1 MQPDSLATSGPPFRI
16 GWKEFV
22 DFPEWQL
29 RGIKVKIDTGARTS
43 ALDVNRYELLPTA
56 EGGVIAELR
65 LALDRRCPDLLTVV
79 RTPVL
84 LMVTVCNSSG
94 VREERPLI
102 ETSLRLGPVTK
113 RVQLTIANRACMR
126 FPIILGR
133 KALEGDFV
141 IDVSQKY
148 LMGRLHKAG
157 RRSGARKRAEGESAL

>member
-1 MQPDSLATSGPPFRI
+1 M
-16 GWKEFV
+16 
-22 DFPEWQL
+22 
-29 RGIKVKIDTGARTS
+29 
-43 ALDVNRYELLPTA
+43 DVNEYELHPTGD
-56 EGGVIAELR
+56 GGIIAELR
-65 LALDRRCPDLLTVV
+65 LALNRRCPDRLTVV

-148 LMGRLHKAG
+148 LLGRPRKAG
-157 RRSGARKRAEGESAL
+157 GRRGARKRTD

>member
-1 MQPDSLATSGPPFRI
+1 MQSDSQAASSPPFRI
-16 GWKEFV
+16 GWKELV
-22 DFPEWQL
+22 DFPDWEL

-43 ALDVNRYELLPTA
+43 ALDVNEYELFPTGD
-56 EGGVIAELR
+56 GGVIAELR
-65 LALDRRCPDLLTVV
+65 LALNRRCPKQLTVV

-84 LMVTVCNSSG
+84 QMVTVCNSSG

-102 ETSLRLGPVTK
+102 ETSLRLGAITK

-126 FPIILGR
+126 FPMILGR

-148 LMGRLHKAG
+148 LMGRPHKARG
-157 RRSGARKRAEGESAL
+157 RRRARKRTD

>member
-1 MQPDSLATSGPPFRI
+1 MQSDSQAASGPPFRI
-16 GWKEFV
+16 GWKEVV
-22 DFPEWQL
+22 DFPEWEL

-43 ALDVNRYELLPTA
+43 ALDVNEYELRPTGD
-56 EGGVIAELR
+56 GGVIAELR
-65 LALDRRCPDLLTVV
+65 LALNRRYPDRLTMV

-84 LMVTVCNSSG
+84 MMVTVCNSSG

-126 FPIILGR
+126 FPMILGR

-148 LMGRLHKAG
+148 LMGRPHKAG
-157 RRSGARKRAEGESAL
+157 RRRGARKRTD